1 MSKTASVSHLVSGSG
16 ERVGPV
22 RGPVCLLG
30 ARLVVSASLTH
41 LSRGGWLL
49 A

>member
-1 MSKTASVSHLVSGSG
+1 MSKTAAVNHLVSGSG

-22 RGPVCLLG
+22 RGPVCVLG
-30 ARLVVSASLTH
+30 ARLVVSAALAH